1 MNVLEIPFVQKVG
14 LTRSHEGHL
23 ALNLDKS
30 NENHI
35 QTVHASAQFTLAET
49 TSGEALQQLFPHLV
63 GKVVPILRASEVKFK
78 KPATG
83 DIYGVARIDDATKE
97 AFEEQLA
104 KKGRAGISVDVE
116 IKDSH
121 EVLTCLGRFE
131 WFVQKINEKEEEK

>member
-14 LTRSHEGHL
+14 LARSHEGYLTL
-23 ALNLDKS
+23 AMDRS

-49 TSGEALQQLFPHLV
+49 TSGEALQKLFPHLV

-83 DIYGVARIDDATKE
+83 DIYGAARIDDATKE
-97 AFEEQLA
+97 AFEEQLT
-104 KKGRAGISVDVE
+104 KKGRASIRVDVE
-116 IKDSH
+116 IKDSNA
-121 EVLTCLGRFE
+121 VLTCSGQFE
-131 WFVQKINEKEEEK
+131 WFVQKIN

>member
-14 LTRSHEGHL
+14 LARHNNGYLTL
-23 ALNLDKS
+23 PMDKS

-49 TSGEALQQLFPHLV
+49 TSGEALQHLFPHLV

-104 KKGRAGISVDVE
+104 KKGRASISVDVE
-116 IKDSH
+116 IKDNN
-121 EVLTCLGRFE
+121 EIVTCLGRFE
-131 WFVQKINEKEEEK
+131 WFVQKLN